1 MTFHDRMNPGRGIIR
16 ACGLINFWHF
26 KLEAFRRGERG
37 DRDWVP
43 NRRNTVAEC
52 HKKSTTG
59 EKGEG
64 C

>member
-1 MTFHDRMNPGRGIIR
+1 MLNIG
-16 ACGLINFWHF
+16 
-26 KLEAFRRGERG
+26 
-37 DRDWVP
+37 WVP
-43 NRRNTVAEC
+43 NRRNAVAEC